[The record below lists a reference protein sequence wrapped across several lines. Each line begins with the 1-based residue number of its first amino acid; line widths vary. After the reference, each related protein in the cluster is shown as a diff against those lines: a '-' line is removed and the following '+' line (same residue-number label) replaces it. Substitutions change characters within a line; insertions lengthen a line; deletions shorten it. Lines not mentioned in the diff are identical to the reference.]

1 MVSFEGGDG
10 WFHVSPSEGGIGNE
24 TTCVVRRWDVGSTPS
39 FEHSVIP
46 YPVVLGSRMTQ
57 RWLRRSDGDLG
68 ELG

>member
-46 YPVVLGSRMTQ
+46 LP
-57 RWLRRSDGDLG
+57 RRSRQPHDSALA
-68 ELG
+68 EKK